1 MHSLRDSYKYATKI
15 GEVLFKILFLM
26 RIKGLKNLPE
36 EGMVVIAEHK
46 SFLDGPI
53 LACALP
59 RPPRFTSAEFM
70 FHHPFYSLIP
80 RWIGSIPV
88 QGKSSINGLRRIIG
102 LLKGGEIVVIFPQG
116 GINKKTFY
124 KGAFFAATKAEVPVI
139 LAMIEGVE
147 KVLPASNKKIGWS
160 KIKVEFSEPFY
171 LSSTKDNDLIKFFK
185 KEVLRKF

>member
-1 MHSLRDSYKYATKI
+1 MHSLRGSYRYATKI
-15 GEVLFKILFLM
+15 GKVLFKILFLM

-36 EGMVVIAEHK
+36 EGMIVIAEHK

-70 FHHPFYSLIP
+70 FSHRFYSIIP

-88 QGKSSINGLRRIIG
+88 QGKSSTSGLRKIIKV
-102 LLKGGEIVVIFPQG
+102 LKEGEIVVIFPQG

-124 KGAFFAATKAEVPVI
+124 RGAFFAATKAESPVI
-139 LAMIEGVE
+139 LATIEGVE
-147 KVLPASNKKIGWS
+147 KILPASNKRIGWA
-160 KIKVEFSEPFY
+160 KIKVSFSEPFY
-171 LSSTKDNDLIKFFK
+171 PLSAGDVSLE
-185 KEVLRKF
+185 KEVLRKFKTI